1 MLNNKGLRC
10 LPRAE
15 INNSLTG
22 EVGKQA
28 VRDWGSV
35 QWRREPGGGRRAE
48 LLESALGTGRA
59 VGMGAAQGTVGPG
72 EGLRGR
78 ARATE
83 SSRKR
88 MGFVARWM
96 WALIMFCHFSAE

>member
-1 MLNNKGLRC
+1 MLNNKDLRC

-35 QWRREPGGGRRAE
+35 QWSREPGGGRRAE

-59 VGMGAAQGTVGPG
+59 VGMGAAQGTVGLG
-72 EGLRGR
+72 RG
-78 ARATE
+78 
-83 SSRKR
+83 
-88 MGFVARWM
+88 
-96 WALIMFCHFSAE
+96 